1 MEKGKLGNARSIPPL
16 KKNALISN
24 CGRSVDLESKINTHK
39 NQKPIVKN
47 FDKKNLAEKN

>member
-24 CGRSVDLESKINTHK
+24 CGRSVDLE
-39 NQKPIVKN
+39 QKTNRQKFKKTLTKKTVA
-47 FDKKNLAEKN
+47 KNLAEKN